1 MILRYVNLDIALL
14 PQAFTAVRG
23 DGGETGENGPKGGD
37 KTKMNKYLRKLMES
51 NTQLSEREMLEIMD
65 RILVETY
72 KKGTVLL
79 RQGEISDKCYF
90 VLKGCVRQ
98 YAFGDDGKET
108 TYNFFTEGQSVVLF
122 KSYKQRVP
130 SDYSLSCIEECT
142 LIVGSVDSEEKMYD
156 QFPELKNITRI
167 IMEQNFGQA
176 QDDTAMLMGTSP
188 EERYLRLLEK
198 RPELIKRVPQ
208 HQLASY
214 LGITP
219 ESLSRIKKRITP
231 R

>member
-1 MILRYVNLDIALL
+1 MVILSTQGMLR
-14 PQAFTAVRG
+14 RWG
-23 DGGETGENGPKGGD
+23 DWSGQTGGK
-37 KTKMNKYLRKLMES
+37 KMNKYLRQFMES
-51 NTQLSEREMLEIMD
+51 NTQLSENEMQEIMD
-65 RILVETY
+65 LILVSSY

-79 RQGEISDKCYF
+79 KQGDVSDKCYF

-98 YAFGDDGKET
+98 YSFGDDGKET

-130 SDYSLSCIEECT
+130 SDYFLSCVEDSM
-142 LIVGSVDSEEKMYD
+142 LIVGSLDSEESMYE
-156 QFPELKNITRI
+156 QFPELKNITRT

-176 QDDTAMLMGTSP
+176 QDYTTMLMGATP
-188 EERYLRLLEK
+188 EERYLRLLDK
-198 RPELIKRVPQ
+198 RPGLINRVPQ

-219 ESLSRIKKRITP
+219 ETLSRIKKRITP

>member
-1 MILRYVNLDIALL
+1 
-14 PQAFTAVRG
+14 
-23 DGGETGENGPKGGD
+23 
-37 KTKMNKYLRKLMES
+37 MES
-51 NTQLSEREMLEIMD
+51 NTQLSESDMLEIMD
-65 RILVETY
+65 RILVNTY

-79 RQGEISDKCYF
+79 KQGDISDKCYF

-98 YAFGDDGKET
+98 YALGDNGKET
-108 TYNFFTEGQSVVLF
+108 TYNYFTEGQSVVLF
-122 KSYKQRVP
+122 KSYKQKVP
-130 SDYSLSCIEECT
+130 SDYFLSCIEDST
-142 LIVGSVDSEEKMYD
+142 LIVGDFDSEEKMYN
-156 QFPELKNITRI
+156 QFPVLKNITRI

-176 QDDTAMLMGTSP
+176 QDDTAMLMGATP

-214 LGITP
+214 LGMTP
-219 ESLSRIKKRITP
+219 ESLSRIKKRVTP